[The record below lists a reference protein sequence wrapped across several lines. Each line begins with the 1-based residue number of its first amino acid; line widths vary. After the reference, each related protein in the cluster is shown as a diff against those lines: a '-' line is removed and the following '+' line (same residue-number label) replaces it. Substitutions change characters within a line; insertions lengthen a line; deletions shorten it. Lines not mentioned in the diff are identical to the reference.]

1 MESGSRSEPG
11 TGAAPAMAART
22 PPEPRPSPEGDPSP
36 PPPPPPMSTLV
47 PDTPPDTPP
56 AMKNTTSPRQLPL
69 EPESPP
75 ELVGPRPAPQQEES
89 PSSEVKTRGPTPP
102 ATGPRDARPPRR
114 SSQPSP
120 PAAPASD
127 SPPAKQDLKK
137 AGERHKLAKERREE
151 RAKYLAAK
159 KAVWLEKEEKAKALR
174 EKQLQ
179 ERRRRLEEQRLKAE
193 QRRAA
198 LEERQRQK
206 LEKNKERYEAAIQRS
221 VKKTWAEI
229 RQQRWSWAGALH
241 HGSPG
246 RKTSGSRCSV
256 SAVNLPKHV
265 DSIINKRL
273 SKSSATLWNSPSR
286 NRSLQLSPWE
296 SSIVDRLMTPTL
308 SFLAR
313 SRSAVTLP
321 RNGRDQGR
329 GRGPGRAPSRGGAGA
344 SHASGPRPD
353 RSHPSA
359 AVPLCPRSASASP
372 LTPCSVPRSGHR
384 CAPAGER
391 GDRRK
396 ASAGG
401 SPAPARLRPEASP
414 VQKKEKKDKERENE
428 KEKNALARERSLKK
442 RQSLPAS
449 LRPRLSA
456 SNAEHSPKSKARPS
470 SPSTTWHRPASPC
483 LSPGPGHAL
492 PPKPPSPRGT
502 TASPKG
508 RVRRKDEAKESPSV
522 AGPEDK
528 TQSKGKA
535 SDEREPAAPASPAPS
550 PVPSPTPAQPPKEQ
564 PTEIPAGGQ
573 GEKRP
578 KETAVLTSPPAP
590 APPVTPSKPM
600 AGTTD
605 REEATRLLA
614 EKRRQ
619 AREQREREEQERRLQ
634 AERDKRMREEQLAR
648 EAEARAEREAEVR
661 RREEQE
667 AREKAQAEQEEQER
681 LQKQK
686 EEAEARSREEAE
698 RQRLEREKH
707 FQREEQERQERRKR
721 LEEIMKRTRK
731 SEAAETKKQD
741 RKEATAN
748 NSSPGIDPA
757 KAVEARPAGL
767 QKEELAPQEPQW
779 SLPNKE
785 SSGSLVNGL
794 QPLPAH
800 QENGFSPKGPS
811 GDKSLG
817 RTPEALLPFAEAEA
831 FLKKA
836 VVQPPQVTEVL

>member
-1 MESGSRSEPG
+1 MQLR
-11 TGAAPAMAART
+11 AMAART

-56 AMKNTTSPRQLPL
+56 AMKNTTSPKQLPL

-75 ELVGPRPAPQQEES
+75 ELVGPGPAPQQEES

-114 SSQPSP
+114 SSQPSL

-127 SPPAKQDLKK
+127 SPPTKQDIKK

-241 HGSPG
+241 HSSPG

-372 LTPCSVPRSGHR
+372 LTPCSAPRSGHR
-384 CAPAGER
+384 CAPAAER

-428 KEKNALARERSLKK
+428 KEKSALARERSLKK

-456 SNAEHSPKSKARPS
+456 GNAEHSPKSKARPS

-502 TASPKG
+502 TASPKS
-508 RVRRKDEAKESPSV
+508 RVRRKDDAKESPSV
-522 AGPEDK
+522 VGPEDK

-535 SDEREPAAPASPAPS
+535 SDEREPAAPVSPAPS
-550 PVPSPTPAQPPKEQ
+550 PVPSPTPAQPQKEQ
-564 PTEIPAGGQ
+564 PTEIPA
-573 GEKRP
+573 
-578 KETAVLTSPPAP
+578 ETAVLTSPPAP

-648 EAEARAEREAEVR
+648 EAEARAEREAEAR

-731 SEAAETKKQD
+731 SEAAETKQKQD

-767 QKEELAPQEPQW
+767 QKEELPPQEPQW

>member
-1 MESGSRSEPG
+1 MESGPHADL
-11 TGAAPAMAART
+11 GAGAPPAVAART
-22 PPEPRPSPEGDPSP
+22 PLEPRPSPEGDPSP
-36 PPPPPPMSTLV
+36 PPPPPPMSALV

-56 AMKNTTSPRQLPL
+56 AMKNAASSKELPL

-75 ELVGPRPAPQQEES
+75 GPIGPRSAPQQEES
-89 PSSEVKTRGPTPP
+89 PFSEVKLRGPTPP

-120 PAAPASD
+120 TAVQASD
-127 SPPAKQDLKK
+127 SPPTKQDVKK

-159 KAVWLEKEEKAKALR
+159 KAVWLEKEEKAKVLR

-241 HGSPG
+241 HSSPG
-246 RKTSGSRCSV
+246 RKT
-256 SAVNLPKHV
+256 
-265 DSIINKRL
+265 
-273 SKSSATLWNSPSR
+273 
-286 NRSLQLSPWE
+286 NRSLQLSAWE

-321 RNGRDQGR
+321 RNGRDQ
-329 GRGPGRAPSRGGAGA
+329 
-344 SHASGPRPD
+344 
-353 RSHPSA
+353 
-359 AVPLCPRSASASP
+359 AVPVCPRSASASP
-372 LTPCSVPRSGHR
+372 LTPPSSAPRNAHR
-384 CAPAGER
+384 CVPAGER
-391 GDRRK
+391 GERRK
-396 ASAGG
+396 PSAGG
-401 SPAPARLRPEASP
+401 SPALVRRRPEASP

-428 KEKNALARERSLKK
+428 KEKSALARERSLKK

-449 LRPRLSA
+449 PRPRLSA
-456 SNAEHSPKSKARPS
+456 GTAGTAGTAELSPKAKARPS
-470 SPSTTWHRPASPC
+470 SPTSWHRPASPC
-483 LSPGPGHAL
+483 PSPGPGHAL

-508 RVRRKDEAKESPSV
+508 RVRRKDEAKESLS
-522 AGPEDK
+522 ATGPVDK
-528 TQSKGKA
+528 NQSKSK
-535 SDEREPAAPASPAPS
+535 SSEEKEPAAPASPAPS
-550 PVPSPTPAQPPKEQ
+550 PVPSPTPAQPQKEQ
-564 PTEIPAGGQ
+564 PTAEIPAD
-573 GEKRP
+573 
-578 KETAVLTSPPAP
+578 TAVLTSPPAP
-590 APPVTPSKPM
+590 APPTTPSKPM

-648 EAEARAEREAEVR
+648 EAEARAEREAEAR

-707 FQREEQERQERRKR
+707 FQREEQERQERKKR

-731 SEAAETKKQD
+731 SEAAETKKPD
-741 RKEATAN
+741 RKEAQTNNFSPEPVTAGEVRP
-748 NSSPGIDPA
+748 PGLQ
-757 KAVEARPAGL
+757 KEAV

-779 SLPNKE
+779 SLPSKE
-785 SSGSLVNGL
+785 SPGSLVNGL

>member
-11 TGAAPAMAART
+11 TGAAPVMVART

-36 PPPPPPMSTLV
+36 PPPPPPTSTLV

-56 AMKNTTSPRQLPL
+56 AMKNTTSPKQLPL
-69 EPESPP
+69 EPESPS

-127 SPPAKQDLKK
+127 SPPTKQDIKK

-241 HGSPG
+241 HSSPG
-246 RKTSGSRCSV
+246 RKT
-256 SAVNLPKHV
+256 
-265 DSIINKRL
+265 
-273 SKSSATLWNSPSR
+273 

-321 RNGRDQGR
+321 RNGRDQ
-329 GRGPGRAPSRGGAGA
+329 
-344 SHASGPRPD
+344 
-353 RSHPSA
+353 

-372 LTPCSVPRSGHR
+372 LTPCSAPRSGHR

-428 KEKNALARERSLKK
+428 KEKSALARERSLKK

-456 SNAEHSPKSKARPS
+456 GNAEHSPKSKARPS

-522 AGPEDK
+522 VGPEDK

-535 SDEREPAAPASPAPS
+535 SDEREPAALASPAPS
-550 PVPSPTPAQPPKEQ
+550 PVPSPTPAQPQKEQ
-564 PTEIPAGGQ
+564 PTEIPA
-573 GEKRP
+573 
-578 KETAVLTSPPAP
+578 ETAVLTSPPAP
-590 APPVTPSKPM
+590 APAVTPSKPM

-634 AERDKRMREEQLAR
+634 AERDKRTREEQLAR
-648 EAEARAEREAEVR
+648 EAEARAEREAEAR

-741 RKEATAN
+741 RKEATDN

-757 KAVEARPAGL
+757 KAVEARPSEL

-785 SSGSLVNGL
+785 SPGSLVNGL

-817 RTPEALLPFAEAEA
+817 RTPDALLPFAEAEA

>member
-1 MESGSRSEPG
+1 MERGPRAEPEPG
-11 TGAAPAMAART
+11 APPAVITRI
-22 PPEPRPSPEGDPSP
+22 PSEPRPSPEGDPF
-36 PPPPPPMSTLV
+36 PPPPPMSSLV

-56 AMKNTTSPRQLPL
+56 AMKNATSPKQLPL
-69 EPESPP
+69 EPESSRGQIDHRLVPP
-75 ELVGPRPAPQQEES
+75 QEES
-89 PSSEVKTRGPTPP
+89 LSSEGKSPP
-102 ATGPRDARPPRR
+102 ATGPQDARPPQR
-114 SSQPSP
+114 SSEPSP
-120 PAAPASD
+120 TAVPAAS
-127 SPPAKQDLKK
+127 SPPTKQDVKK

-241 HGSPG
+241 HSSPG
-246 RKTSGSRCSV
+246 NKTSGSRCSV

-286 NRSLQLSPWE
+286 NRSLQLSAWE

-321 RNGRDQGR
+321 RNGRDQ
-329 GRGPGRAPSRGGAGA
+329 
-344 SHASGPRPD
+344 
-353 RSHPSA
+353 
-359 AVPLCPRSASASP
+359 AVPVCPRSASASP
-372 LTPCSVPRSGHR
+372 LTTCSAPRSGHR
-384 CAPAGER
+384 CTPAAGER
-391 GDRRK
+391 RK
-396 ASAGG
+396 PSAGG
-401 SPAPARLRPEASP
+401 SPAHVRHRPEAST

-428 KEKNALARERSLKK
+428 KEKSALARERSLKK
-442 RQSLPAS
+442 RQSLPA
-449 LRPRLSA
+449 RPRLSA
-456 SNAEHSPKSKARPS
+456 GPASELSPKSKARPS
-470 SPSTTWHRPASPC
+470 SPSLSWHRPTSPC
-483 LSPGPGHAL
+483 PSPVPGHTL

-508 RVRRKDEAKESPSV
+508 RVRRKEEAKESPSATV
-522 AGPEDK
+522 PEDK
-528 TQSKGKA
+528 NQSKGRPSEEK
-535 SDEREPAAPASPAPS
+535 EPAAPASPAPS
-550 PVPSPTPAQPPKEQ
+550 PTPSPSPAQPT
-564 PTEIPAGGQ
+564 TEIPAD
-573 GEKRP
+573 
-578 KETAVLTSPPAP
+578 TAILTSPPAP

-648 EAEARAEREAEVR
+648 EAEARAEREAEAR

-707 FQREEQERQERRKR
+707 FQKEEQERQERRKR

-731 SEAAETKKQD
+731 SEVAETKKQD
-741 RKEATAN
+741 RKEAEAN
-748 NSSPGIDPA
+748 NSSPDPVRA
-757 KAVEARPAGL
+757 AETLPSEL
-767 QKEELAPQEPQW
+767 QKEASEKGEPKPASQEPQW
-779 SLPNKE
+779 SLPSKE
-785 SSGSLVNGL
+785 LPGTLVNGL

-811 GDKSLG
+811 EDKSLG
-817 RTPEALLPFAEAEA
+817 RAPEALLPFAEAEA

>member
-1 MESGSRSEPG
+1 
-11 TGAAPAMAART
+11 
-22 PPEPRPSPEGDPSP
+22 
-36 PPPPPPMSTLV
+36 MSALV

-56 AMKNTTSPRQLPL
+56 AMKNTTGPKQLPL

-75 ELVGPRPAPQQEES
+75 ELAGPRPAPQQEES
-89 PSSEVKTRGPTPP
+89 PFSEVKIRGPTPP

-120 PAAPASD
+120 TAVSAAD
-127 SPPAKQDLKK
+127 SPPTKQDAKK

-159 KAVWLEKEEKAKALR
+159 KAVWLEKEEKAKVLR

-241 HGSPG
+241 HSSPG

-321 RNGRDQGR
+321 RNGRDQ
-329 GRGPGRAPSRGGAGA
+329 
-344 SHASGPRPD
+344 
-353 RSHPSA
+353 
-359 AVPLCPRSASASP
+359 AVPVCPRSASASP
-372 LTPCSVPRSGHR
+372 LTPCSAPRSGHR
-384 CAPAGER
+384 CAPTGE
-391 GDRRK
+391 RRK
-396 ASAGG
+396 ASTVG
-401 SPAPARLRPEASP
+401 SPAPARLRPEASL

-428 KEKNALARERSLKK
+428 KEKSALARERSLKK

-449 LRPRLSA
+449 PRRPRLSTG
-456 SNAEHSPKSKARPS
+456 NVELSPKSKARPS
-470 SPSTTWHRPASPC
+470 SPSTSWHRPASPC

-508 RVRRKDEAKESPSV
+508 RVRRKDEAKESLSV

-528 TQSKGKA
+528 NQSKGKA
-535 SDEREPAAPASPAPS
+535 SDEKEPAAPASPAPS
-550 PVPSPTPAQPPKEQ
+550 PVPSPTPAQPQEEQ
-564 PTEIPAGGQ
+564 PTEIPAD
-573 GEKRP
+573 
-578 KETAVLTSPPAP
+578 TAVLTSPPAP
-590 APPVTPSKPM
+590 APLVTPSKPM

-648 EAEARAEREAEVR
+648 EAEARAEREAEAR

-667 AREKAQAEQEEQER
+667 AREKAQAEQEELER

-707 FQREEQERQERRKR
+707 FQREEQERQERKKR

-731 SEAAETKKQD
+731 SEAAEIKQKQD
-741 RKEATAN
+741 RKEAKAN
-748 NSSPGIDPA
+748 NSSPGIDPV
-757 KAVEARPAGL
+757 KAMEARPSGL
-767 QKEELAPQEPQW
+767 QKEAVQKEDLAPQEPQW

-785 SSGSLVNGL
+785 SPGSLVNGL
-794 QPLPAH
+794 QSLPAH
-800 QENGFSPKGPS
+800 QENGFSSKGPS

-836 VVQPPQVTEVL
+836 VVQAPQVTEVL

>member
-1 MESGSRSEPG
+1 MESGSLSEPG
-11 TGAAPAMAART
+11 AGAPPAVAART
-22 PPEPRPSPEGDPSP
+22 PPEPRPSPEGDPFP
-36 PPPPPPMSTLV
+36 PPPPLPMSALV

-56 AMKNTTSPRQLPL
+56 AMKNATSPKQLPL

-75 ELVGPRPAPQQEES
+75 ELVGPRPASQQEES
-89 PSSEVKTRGPTPP
+89 PFSEVKIRGPTPP

-120 PAAPASD
+120 TAVPASD
-127 SPPAKQDLKK
+127 SPPTKQDVKK

-241 HGSPG
+241 HSSPG

-286 NRSLQLSPWE
+286 NRSLQLSAWE

-321 RNGRDQGR
+321 RNGRDQ
-329 GRGPGRAPSRGGAGA
+329 
-344 SHASGPRPD
+344 
-353 RSHPSA
+353 
-359 AVPLCPRSASASP
+359 AVPVCPRSASASP
-372 LTPCSVPRSGHR
+372 LTPCSAPRSGHR
-384 CAPAGER
+384 CGPAGER
-391 GDRRK
+391 GERRERRK

-428 KEKNALARERSLKK
+428 KEKSALARERSLKK

-449 LRPRLSA
+449 LRPRVSA
-456 SNAEHSPKSKARPS
+456 GNAELSPKSKARPS
-470 SPSTTWHRPASPC
+470 SPSTSWHRPASPC

-508 RVRRKDEAKESPSV
+508 RVRRKDEAKESPNV

-528 TQSKGKA
+528 NQSKGKA
-535 SDEREPAAPASPAPS
+535 SDEKEPAAPASPAPS
-550 PVPSPTPAQPPKEQ
+550 PVPSPTPAQPQKEQ
-564 PTEIPAGGQ
+564 PTAEIPAD
-573 GEKRP
+573 
-578 KETAVLTSPPAP
+578 TAVLTSPPAP

-648 EAEARAEREAEVR
+648 EAEARAEREAEAR

-707 FQREEQERQERRKR
+707 FQREEQERQERKKR

-741 RKEATAN
+741 RKEAKA
-748 NSSPGIDPA
+748 NSSSPVIDPA
-757 KAVEARPAGL
+757 KAVEARPSGL
-767 QKEELAPQEPQW
+767 QKEAVQKEELAPQEPQW

-785 SSGSLVNGL
+785 SPGSLVNGL

>member
-1 MESGSRSEPG
+1 MESGPHAEPG
-11 TGAAPAMAART
+11 AGAPPAMAART

-36 PPPPPPMSTLV
+36 PPPPPPMSALV

-56 AMKNTTSPRQLPL
+56 AMKNATNSKQLSL
-69 EPESPP
+69 EPESPSG
-75 ELVGPRPAPQQEES
+75 LVGPRPAPQQEES
-89 PSSEVKTRGPTPP
+89 PFSEVKIRGPTPP
-102 ATGPRDARPPRR
+102 ATGPRDSRPPRR
-114 SSQPSP
+114 SSQSSP
-120 PAAPASD
+120 TAVPASD
-127 SPPAKQDLKK
+127 SPSAKQDVKK

-241 HGSPG
+241 HSSPG
-246 RKTSGSRCSV
+246 HKT
-256 SAVNLPKHV
+256 
-265 DSIINKRL
+265 
-273 SKSSATLWNSPSR
+273 
-286 NRSLQLSPWE
+286 NRSLQLSAWE

-321 RNGRDQGR
+321 RNGRDQ
-329 GRGPGRAPSRGGAGA
+329 
-344 SHASGPRPD
+344 
-353 RSHPSA
+353 
-359 AVPLCPRSASASP
+359 AVPVCPRSASASP
-372 LTPCSVPRSGHR
+372 LMPPCSAPRSSVHR
-384 CAPAGER
+384 CTPSSGER
-391 GDRRK
+391 GERRK
-396 ASAGG
+396 PSSLG
-401 SPAPARLRPEASP
+401 SPTPVHRRPQASP

-428 KEKNALARERSLKK
+428 KEKSALARERSLKK

-449 LRPRLSA
+449 PRPRLSA
-456 SNAEHSPKSKARPS
+456 GTASELSPKSKARPS
-470 SPSTTWHRPASPC
+470 SPSTSWHRPVSPC
-483 LSPGPGHAL
+483 PSPGPNHAL

-508 RVRRKDEAKESPSV
+508 RVRRKDEAKENSRA

-528 TQSKGKA
+528 NQSKGKA
-535 SDEREPAAPASPAPS
+535 SEEKEPAAPASPAPS
-550 PVPSPTPAQPPKEQ
+550 PVPSPTPAQPQKEQ
-564 PTEIPAGGQ
+564 PTAEVPAD
-573 GEKRP
+573 
-578 KETAVLTSPPAP
+578 TAVPTSPPAP
-590 APPVTPSKPM
+590 APPATPGKPI

-619 AREQREREEQERRLQ
+619 AREQREREEQERKLQ

-648 EAEARAEREAEVR
+648 EAEARAEREAEAR

-698 RQRLEREKH
+698 RQREEAERQRLEREKH
-707 FQREEQERQERRKR
+707 FQREEQERQERKKR

-731 SEAAETKKQD
+731 SEAAETKKLD
-741 RKEATAN
+741 RKEADTN
-748 NSSPGIDPA
+748 NSSPDPV
-757 KAVEARPAGL
+757 KAGESRPSGL
-767 QKEELAPQEPQW
+767 QKEAVQKEELVPQEPQW

-785 SSGSLVNGL
+785 SPGSLVNGL

-811 GDKSLG
+811 GEKSLG
-817 RTPEALLPFAEAEA
+817 RTPEALLPFAEADA

>member
-11 TGAAPAMAART
+11 AGAAPDVAART

-36 PPPPPPMSTLV
+36 PPPPPPMSALV

-56 AMKNTTSPRQLPL
+56 AMKNITGPKQLPL
-69 EPESPP
+69 EPESPS

-89 PSSEVKTRGPTPP
+89 PFSEVKIRGPTPP

-120 PAAPASD
+120 TAVSAAD
-127 SPPAKQDLKK
+127 SPPTKQDAKK

-159 KAVWLEKEEKAKALR
+159 KAVWLEKEEKAKVLR

-241 HGSPG
+241 HSSPG
-246 RKTSGSRCSV
+246 RKT
-256 SAVNLPKHV
+256 
-265 DSIINKRL
+265 
-273 SKSSATLWNSPSR
+273 

-329 GRGPGRAPSRGGAGA
+329 GHGPGRAPLRGGTGA
-344 SHASGPRPD
+344 SLVSGPRPD
-353 RSHPSA
+353 HTHPSA
-359 AVPLCPRSASASP
+359 AVPVCPRSASASP
-372 LTPCSVPRSGHR
+372 LTPCSAPRSGHR
-384 CAPAGER
+384 CAPAGE
-391 GDRRK
+391 RRK

-401 SPAPARLRPEASP
+401 SPAPARLRPEASL

-428 KEKNALARERSLKK
+428 KEKSALARERTLKK

-449 LRPRLSA
+449 PRPRLSTG
-456 SNAEHSPKSKARPS
+456 NAELSPKSKARPS
-470 SPSTTWHRPASPC
+470 SPSTSWHRPASPC

-508 RVRRKDEAKESPSV
+508 RVRRKDEAKESLSV
-522 AGPEDK
+522 VGPEDK
-528 TQSKGKA
+528 NQSKGKA
-535 SDEREPAAPASPAPS
+535 SDEKEPAAPASPAPS
-550 PVPSPTPAQPPKEQ
+550 PVPSPTPAQPQEEQ
-564 PTEIPAGGQ
+564 PTEIPAD
-573 GEKRP
+573 
-578 KETAVLTSPPAP
+578 TAVLTSPPAP
-590 APPVTPSKPM
+590 APLVTPSKPM

-648 EAEARAEREAEVR
+648 EAEARAEREAEAR

-667 AREKAQAEQEEQER
+667 AREKAQAEQEELER

-707 FQREEQERQERRKR
+707 FQREEQERQERKKR

-741 RKEATAN
+741 RKEAKAN
-748 NSSPGIDPA
+748 NSSPGIDPV
-757 KAVEARPAGL
+757 KAIEARPSGL
-767 QKEELAPQEPQW
+767 QKEAVQKEELAPQEPQW

-785 SSGSLVNGL
+785 SPGSLVNGL

-800 QENGFSPKGPS
+800 QENGFSPKGPP

-836 VVQPPQVTEVL
+836 VVQAPQVTALPEALSSSTLKTPSRLSLEPGFP

>member
-11 TGAAPAMAART
+11 AGAAPDVAART

-36 PPPPPPMSTLV
+36 PPPPPPMSALV

-56 AMKNTTSPRQLPL
+56 AMKNTTGPKQLPL

-75 ELVGPRPAPQQEES
+75 ELVGPRPAPKQEES
-89 PSSEVKTRGPTPP
+89 PFSEVKIRGPTPP

-120 PAAPASD
+120 TAGSAAD
-127 SPPAKQDLKK
+127 SPPTKQDAKK

-159 KAVWLEKEEKAKALR
+159 KAVWLEKEEKAKVLR

-241 HGSPG
+241 HSSPG
-246 RKTSGSRCSV
+246 RK
-256 SAVNLPKHV
+256 P
-265 DSIINKRL
+265 
-273 SKSSATLWNSPSR
+273 

-321 RNGRDQGR
+321 RNGRDQ
-329 GRGPGRAPSRGGAGA
+329 
-344 SHASGPRPD
+344 
-353 RSHPSA
+353 
-359 AVPLCPRSASASP
+359 AVPVCPRSASASP
-372 LTPCSVPRSGHR
+372 LTPCSIPRSGHR
-384 CAPAGER
+384 CAPAGE
-391 GDRRK
+391 RRK

-401 SPAPARLRPEASP
+401 SPAPARLRPEASL

-428 KEKNALARERSLKK
+428 KEKSALARERSLKK

-449 LRPRLSA
+449 PRARLSTV
-456 SNAEHSPKSKARPS
+456 NTEFSPKSKARPS
-470 SPSTTWHRPASPC
+470 SPSTSWHRPASPC

-508 RVRRKDEAKESPSV
+508 RVRRKDEAKETLSV

-528 TQSKGKA
+528 NQSKGKA
-535 SDEREPAAPASPAPS
+535 LDEKEPAAPASPAPS
-550 PVPSPTPAQPPKEQ
+550 PVPSPTPAQPQEEQ
-564 PTEIPAGGQ
+564 PTEIPADT
-573 GEKRP
+573 P
-578 KETAVLTSPPAP
+578 VLTSPPAP
-590 APPVTPSKPM
+590 APLVTPSKPM

-648 EAEARAEREAEVR
+648 EFETRAEREAEAR

-667 AREKAQAEQEEQER
+667 AREKAQAEQEELER

-707 FQREEQERQERRKR
+707 FQREEQERQERKKR

-741 RKEATAN
+741 RKEAKAN
-748 NSSPGIDPA
+748 NSSPGIDPV
-757 KAVEARPAGL
+757 KAMEARSSGL
-767 QKEELAPQEPQW
+767 QKEAVQKEELAPQEPQW

-785 SSGSLVNGL
+785 SPGSLVNGL

-836 VVQPPQVTEVL
+836 VVQAPQVTEVL

>member
-1 MESGSRSEPG
+1 SHSNARSEPHLQP
-11 TGAAPAMAART
+11 TPQLMAMT

-36 PPPPPPMSTLV
+36 PPPPPPMSALV

-56 AMKNTTSPRQLPL
+56 AMKNVASPKQLPL

-75 ELVGPRPAPQQEES
+75 GLVGPKPASQQEE
-89 PSSEVKTRGPTPP
+89 PPLSEVKSRGPTPP

-120 PAAPASD
+120 TAVPASD
-127 SPPAKQDLKK
+127 STPTKQDVKK

-241 HGSPG
+241 HSSPG

-286 NRSLQLSPWE
+286 NRSLQLSAWE

-321 RNGRDQGR
+321 RNGRDQ
-329 GRGPGRAPSRGGAGA
+329 
-344 SHASGPRPD
+344 
-353 RSHPSA
+353 
-359 AVPLCPRSASASP
+359 AVPVCPRSASASP
-372 LTPCSVPRSGHR
+372 LTPLCSAPRSGHR
-384 CAPAGER
+384 CVPAGER
-391 GDRRK
+391 GERRK

-401 SPAPARLRPEASP
+401 SPAPGRLRPETSL

-428 KEKNALARERSLKK
+428 KEKSALARERSLKK

-449 LRPRLSA
+449 PRLRPRLSA
-456 SNAEHSPKSKARPS
+456 GNADVSPKSKARPS
-470 SPSTTWHRPASPC
+470 SPSTSWHRPASPC

-522 AGPEDK
+522 VGPEDK
-528 TQSKGKA
+528 NQNKGKA
-535 SDEREPAAPASPAPS
+535 SDEKEPAAPASPAPS
-550 PVPSPTPAQPPKEQ
+550 PVPSPTPAQPQKEQ
-564 PTEIPAGGQ
+564 PTAEIPAD
-573 GEKRP
+573 
-578 KETAVLTSPPAP
+578 TAVLTSPPAP

-634 AERDKRMREEQLAR
+634 AERDKRLREEQLAR
-648 EAEARAEREAEVR
+648 EAEARAEREAEAR

-707 FQREEQERQERRKR
+707 FQREEQERQERKKP
-721 LEEIMKRTRK
+721 LEPDCSSSLKQ
-731 SEAAETKKQD
+731 KQD
-741 RKEATAN
+741 RKEAKTN
-748 NSSPGIDPA
+748 NSSPVIDPV
-757 KAVEARPAGL
+757 KAMEARPSGL
-767 QKEELAPQEPQW
+767 QKEAVQKEELVPQEPQW

-785 SSGSLVNGL
+785 SPGSLVNGL

-817 RTPEALLPFAEAEA
+817 RTPEALLPFPEAEA

>member
-56 AMKNTTSPRQLPL
+56 AMKNTTSPKQLPL

-75 ELVGPRPAPQQEES
+75 ELVGPGPAPQQEES

-114 SSQPSP
+114 SSQPSL

-127 SPPAKQDLKK
+127 SPPTKQDIKK

-241 HGSPG
+241 HSSPG
-246 RKTSGSRCSV
+246 RKT
-256 SAVNLPKHV
+256 
-265 DSIINKRL
+265 
-273 SKSSATLWNSPSR
+273 

-321 RNGRDQGR
+321 RNGRDQ
-329 GRGPGRAPSRGGAGA
+329 
-344 SHASGPRPD
+344 
-353 RSHPSA
+353 

-372 LTPCSVPRSGHR
+372 LTPCSAPRSGHR
-384 CAPAGER
+384 CAPAAER

-428 KEKNALARERSLKK
+428 KEKSALARERSLKK

-456 SNAEHSPKSKARPS
+456 GNAEHSPKSKARPS

-502 TASPKG
+502 TASPKS
-508 RVRRKDEAKESPSV
+508 RVRRKDDAKESPSV
-522 AGPEDK
+522 VGPEDK

-535 SDEREPAAPASPAPS
+535 SDEREPAAPVSPAPS
-550 PVPSPTPAQPPKEQ
+550 PVPSPTPAQPQKEQ

-648 EAEARAEREAEVR
+648 EAEARAEREAEAR

-767 QKEELAPQEPQW
+767 QKEELPPQEPQW

>member
-11 TGAAPAMAART
+11 AGAPPAVAART

-36 PPPPPPMSTLV
+36 PPPPPLMSALV

-56 AMKNTTSPRQLPL
+56 AMKNITSPKQLPL

-75 ELVGPRPAPQQEES
+75 GLVGPRPASQQEE
-89 PSSEVKTRGPTPP
+89 PPLSEVKSRGPTPP
-102 ATGPRDARPPRR
+102 ATGPRDARPSRR

-120 PAAPASD
+120 TAVPASD
-127 SPPAKQDLKK
+127 STPTKQDVKK

-241 HGSPG
+241 HSSPG
-246 RKTSGSRCSV
+246 
-256 SAVNLPKHV
+256 H
-265 DSIINKRL
+265 
-273 SKSSATLWNSPSR
+273 
-286 NRSLQLSPWE
+286 RSLQLSAWE

-321 RNGRDQGR
+321 RNGRDQ
-329 GRGPGRAPSRGGAGA
+329 
-344 SHASGPRPD
+344 
-353 RSHPSA
+353 
-359 AVPLCPRSASASP
+359 AVPVCPRSASASP
-372 LTPCSVPRSGHR
+372 LTPLCSAPRSGHR
-384 CAPAGER
+384 CVPAGER
-391 GDRRK
+391 GERRK

-401 SPAPARLRPEASP
+401 SPAPGRLRPETSL

-428 KEKNALARERSLKK
+428 KEKSALARERSLKK

-449 LRPRLSA
+449 PRLRPRLSA
-456 SNAEHSPKSKARPS
+456 GNADVSPKSKARPS
-470 SPSTTWHRPASPC
+470 SPSTSWHRPASPC

-522 AGPEDK
+522 VGPEDK
-528 TQSKGKA
+528 NQNKGKA
-535 SDEREPAAPASPAPS
+535 SDEKEPAAPASPAPS
-550 PVPSPTPAQPPKEQ
+550 PVPSPTPAQPQKEQ
-564 PTEIPAGGQ
+564 PTAEIPAD
-573 GEKRP
+573 
-578 KETAVLTSPPAP
+578 TAVLTSPPAP

-634 AERDKRMREEQLAR
+634 AERDKRLREEQLAR
-648 EAEARAEREAEVR
+648 EAEARAEREAEAR

-707 FQREEQERQERRKR
+707 FQREEQERQERKKR

-741 RKEATAN
+741 RKEAKTN
-748 NSSPGIDPA
+748 NSSPVIDPA
-757 KAVEARPAGL
+757 KAMEARPSGL
-767 QKEELAPQEPQW
+767 QKEAMQKEELVPQEPQW

-785 SSGSLVNGL
+785 SPGSLVNGL

-817 RTPEALLPFAEAEA
+817 RTPEALLPFPEAEA

>member
-11 TGAAPAMAART
+11 TGAAPVMAART

-56 AMKNTTSPRQLPL
+56 AMKNTTSPKQLPL

-120 PAAPASD
+120 PAAPTSD
-127 SPPAKQDLKK
+127 SPPTKQDVKK

-241 HGSPG
+241 HSSPG
-246 RKTSGSRCSV
+246 
-256 SAVNLPKHV
+256 H
-265 DSIINKRL
+265 
-273 SKSSATLWNSPSR
+273 
-286 NRSLQLSPWE
+286 RSLQLSPWE

-321 RNGRDQGR
+321 RNGRDQ
-329 GRGPGRAPSRGGAGA
+329 
-344 SHASGPRPD
+344 
-353 RSHPSA
+353 

-372 LTPCSVPRSGHR
+372 LTPCSAPRSGHR

-396 ASAGG
+396 AGAGG

-428 KEKNALARERSLKK
+428 KEKSALARERSLKK

-456 SNAEHSPKSKARPS
+456 GNAEHSPKSKARPS

-522 AGPEDK
+522 VGPEDK

-535 SDEREPAAPASPAPS
+535 SDEREPAALASPAPS
-550 PVPSPTPAQPPKEQ
+550 PVPSPTPAQPQKEQ
-564 PTEIPAGGQ
+564 PTEIPA
-573 GEKRP
+573 
-578 KETAVLTSPPAP
+578 ETAVLTSPPAP

-648 EAEARAEREAEVR
+648 EAEARAEREAEAR

-757 KAVEARPAGL
+757 KAVEARPSEL

-785 SSGSLVNGL
+785 SPGSLVNGL

>member
-1 MESGSRSEPG
+1 MESGSLSEPG
-11 TGAAPAMAART
+11 AGAPPAVAART
-22 PPEPRPSPEGDPSP
+22 PPEPRPSPEGDPFP
-36 PPPPPPMSTLV
+36 PPPPLPMSALV

-56 AMKNTTSPRQLPL
+56 AMKNATSPKQLPL

-75 ELVGPRPAPQQEES
+75 ELVGPRPASQQEES
-89 PSSEVKTRGPTPP
+89 PFSEVKIRGPTPP

-120 PAAPASD
+120 TAVPASD
-127 SPPAKQDLKK
+127 SPPTKQDVKK

-241 HGSPG
+241 HSSPG

-286 NRSLQLSPWE
+286 NRSLQLSAWE

-321 RNGRDQGR
+321 RNGRDQ
-329 GRGPGRAPSRGGAGA
+329 
-344 SHASGPRPD
+344 
-353 RSHPSA
+353 
-359 AVPLCPRSASASP
+359 AVPVCPRSASASP
-372 LTPCSVPRSGHR
+372 LTPCSAPRSGHR
-384 CAPAGER
+384 CGPAGER
-391 GDRRK
+391 GERRERRK

-428 KEKNALARERSLKK
+428 KEKSALARERSLKK

-449 LRPRLSA
+449 LRPRVSTG
-456 SNAEHSPKSKARPS
+456 NAELSPKSKARPS
-470 SPSTTWHRPASPC
+470 SPSTSWHRPASPC

-508 RVRRKDEAKESPSV
+508 RVRRKDEAKESPNV

-528 TQSKGKA
+528 NQSKGKA
-535 SDEREPAAPASPAPS
+535 SDEKEPAAPASPAPS
-550 PVPSPTPAQPPKEQ
+550 PVPSPTPAQPQKEQ
-564 PTEIPAGGQ
+564 PTAEIPA
-573 GEKRP
+573 
-578 KETAVLTSPPAP
+578 AP

-648 EAEARAEREAEVR
+648 EAEARAEREAEAR

-707 FQREEQERQERRKR
+707 FQREEQERQERKKR

-731 SEAAETKKQD
+731 SEAAETKQKQD
-741 RKEATAN
+741 RKEAKA
-748 NSSPGIDPA
+748 NSSSPVIDPA
-757 KAVEARPAGL
+757 KAVEARPSGL
-767 QKEELAPQEPQW
+767 QKEAVQKEELAPQEPQW
-779 SLPNKE
+779 SGFCIHSLPNKE
-785 SSGSLVNGL
+785 SPGSLVNGL

>member
-1 MESGSRSEPG
+1 MESGSLSEPG
-11 TGAAPAMAART
+11 AGAPPAVAART
-22 PPEPRPSPEGDPSP
+22 PPEPRPSPEGDPFP
-36 PPPPPPMSTLV
+36 PPPPLPMSALV

-56 AMKNTTSPRQLPL
+56 AMKNATSPKQLPL

-75 ELVGPRPAPQQEES
+75 ELVGPRPASQQEES
-89 PSSEVKTRGPTPP
+89 PFSEVKIRGPTPP

-120 PAAPASD
+120 TAVPASD
-127 SPPAKQDLKK
+127 SPPTKQDVKK

-241 HGSPG
+241 HSSPG

-286 NRSLQLSPWE
+286 NRSLQLSAWE

-321 RNGRDQGR
+321 RNGRDQ
-329 GRGPGRAPSRGGAGA
+329 
-344 SHASGPRPD
+344 
-353 RSHPSA
+353 
-359 AVPLCPRSASASP
+359 AVPVCPRSASASP
-372 LTPCSVPRSGHR
+372 LTPCSAPRSGHR
-384 CAPAGER
+384 CGPAGER
-391 GDRRK
+391 GERRERRK

-428 KEKNALARERSLKK
+428 KEKSALARERSLKK

-449 LRPRLSA
+449 LRPRVSTG
-456 SNAEHSPKSKARPS
+456 NAELSPKSKARPS
-470 SPSTTWHRPASPC
+470 SPSTSWHRPASPC

-508 RVRRKDEAKESPSV
+508 RVRRKDEAKESPNV

-528 TQSKGKA
+528 NQSKGKA
-535 SDEREPAAPASPAPS
+535 SDEKEPAAPASPAPS
-550 PVPSPTPAQPPKEQ
+550 PVPSPTPAQPQKEQ
-564 PTEIPAGGQ
+564 PTAEIPAD
-573 GEKRP
+573 
-578 KETAVLTSPPAP
+578 TAVLTSPPAP

-648 EAEARAEREAEVR
+648 EAEARAEREAEAR

-707 FQREEQERQERRKR
+707 FQREEQERQERKKR

-731 SEAAETKKQD
+731 SEAAETKQKQD
-741 RKEATAN
+741 RKEAKA
-748 NSSPGIDPA
+748 NSSSPVIDPA
-757 KAVEARPAGL
+757 KAVEARPSGL
-767 QKEELAPQEPQW
+767 QKEAVQKEELAPQEPQW
-779 SLPNKE
+779 SGFCIHSLPNKE
-785 SSGSLVNGL
+785 SPGSLVNGL

>member
-36 PPPPPPMSTLV
+36 PPPPPPTSTLV

-56 AMKNTTSPRQLPL
+56 AMKNTTSPKQLPL
-69 EPESPP
+69 EPESPS

-127 SPPAKQDLKK
+127 SPPTKQDVKK

-246 RKTSGSRCSV
+246 RKT
-256 SAVNLPKHV
+256 
-265 DSIINKRL
+265 
-273 SKSSATLWNSPSR
+273 

-359 AVPLCPRSASASP
+359 VVPLCPRSASASP
-372 LTPCSVPRSGHR
+372 LTPCSAPRSGHR

-428 KEKNALARERSLKK
+428 KEKSALARERSLKK

-456 SNAEHSPKSKARPS
+456 SNVEHSPKSKGRPS
-470 SPSTTWHRPASPC
+470 SPSTTSHRPASPC

-508 RVRRKDEAKESPSV
+508 RVRRKEEAKESPSV

-564 PTEIPAGGQ
+564 PTEIPASGQ

-648 EAEARAEREAEVR
+648 EAEARAEREAEAR

-731 SEAAETKKQD
+731 SEAAETKQKQD

-800 QENGFSPKGPS
+800 QENGFSSKGPS